1 MDLRSLINKLDTIEQ
16 QTLLF
21 EAEELMEKARIRF
34 SDVEAVAN
42 QYKDDED
49 ARLAALTKLIK
60 DNGLPGLFDPVKG
73 ELVKPDGTYS
83 WFLGASEETVQ
94 RLRKWGLLPD
104 NAKSSSWLG
113 LRGEDEKTAQ
123 AGNKDARSRDQMVDR
138 AEELMKLAQQ
148 VTESINNRA
157 KSRIEGSLL
166 EQFGYIKKTLIEYID
181 PKQHKELKD
190 LITKLTPFAKPP
202 ESDPDAVDLIAQFRA
217 YETARTSLVKR
228 IAEVIA
234 AIKAMPAPAPAP
246 APVTGLQ
253 TDANQSAA
261 ETNRLNAQKPVGRT
275 GSSATNESLLESRNR
290 MIAEGRAV
298 MFEDGTVIKDG
309 QIYLFNED
317 NNTYYYY
324 DTDGLLVEY
333 SAGELWSDV
342 KDTGRGVVSGFTLG
356 TQDELAAGAL
366 SIIKGTRFKDELK
379 KQIAAT
385 DAARARSPWLYG
397 IGAVGGAIANPI
409 TKVAPWMSG
418 GVALG
423 REVFRPEINQ
433 QILNVADKFPGPTN
447 TKVNTQPSNQ
457 YNAETEKLQNYLI
470 KAYGGQKNILPK
482 FGPDGKMGKETLAAI
497 ERAKKDGKLKKDGSM
512 PGSSA
517 STTAAPTAAATA
529 TAAAP
534 TTAAASTTAAAPAT
548 TAAAPATTAA
558 APTAAMI
565 AKVKAE
571 VANMGLTPGSKISDE
586 QLLALAQKLGINV
599 ANESK
604 DLNDIRRL
612 SGLPPLEEVWGA
624 GGNALRT
631 GWNTLRGAFSSGGDD
646 AARAASGV
654 ANDAATAAR
663 TGTSTATTATGR
675 ASQSVGTT
683 ARFGGKTWDYVPGTN
698 SYKVR
703 GGSEVMSADD
713 MALRLGRAD
722 GRLSPGGVRPGATDT
737 IRANAGRRLGQATD
751 DMARAGQAERG
762 LAAGAGSVDD
772 LARVGASSRIATT
785 LRAAGGRFVNLLKNN
800 RFLALIGILGA
811 IGITAMVN
819 DSNDEPVPDTP
830 DTPPPPPNE
839 PTTTTTTTVTPP
851 VVPPVTTQPDP
862 KEEERKRQEEER
874 KRMLGDLNKLLAQLY
889 GGWPTDDETAK
900 TIADAVAI
908 GATDPSGG
916 AARAGTVGTQPAAGP
931 RSLTPTQDAIDAKE
945 KERENRYRELGL
957 LPK

>member
-42 QYKDDED
+42 QYKDNED

-73 ELVKPDGTYS
+73 ELVKPDGTYA
-83 WFLGASEETVQ
+83 WFAGASEETVQ

-113 LRGEDEKTAQ
+113 FRGEDEKTAQ
-123 AGNKDARSRDQMVDR
+123 PANKEARSRDQMVDR

-202 ESDPDAVDLIAQFRA
+202 ESDPDAIDLVAQFRA

-228 IAEVIA
+228 IAELIA
-234 AIKAMPAPAPAP
+234 AIKAMPVPSPAPAPAP
-246 APVTGLQ
+246 ARTGLQ
-253 TDANQSAA
+253 PDANQSAA
-261 ETNRLNAQKPVGRT
+261 EVNRLNAQQPVRT
-275 GSSATNESLLESRNR
+275 GTSATNESLLESRNR

-333 SAGELWSDV
+333 SAGEMWSDV

-356 TQDELAAGAL
+356 YQDELVGGAL

-397 IGAVGGAIANPI
+397 AGGVIGAIANPV
-409 TKVAPWMSG
+409 TKIAPWTTAG
-418 GVALG
+418 LGLG
-423 REVFRPEINQ
+423 REVFRDPINQ
-433 QILNVADKFPGPTN
+433 QLINVADKFPGPTN
-447 TKVNTQPSNQ
+447 TTTVNTQPSNK

-470 KAYGGQKNILPK
+470 KVYGGKKNILPQ

-497 ERAKKDGKLKKDGSM
+497 ERAKKDGKLNKDGSM

-517 STTAAPTAAATA
+517 AATTAPA
-529 TAAAP
+529 TAA
-534 TTAAASTTAAAPAT
+534 TTAPAAG
-548 TAAAPATTAA
+548 
-558 APTAAMI
+558 PTAAMV

-571 VANMGLTPGSKISDE
+571 VAKMGLTPGSKISDE
-586 QLLALAQKLGINV
+586 QLLSLAQKLGINV

-604 DLNDIRRL
+604 DLNDIRKL
-612 SGLPPLEEVWGA
+612 SGLPPLQEVWGSEVIA
-624 GGNALRT
+624 PALRN
-631 GWNTLRGAFSSGGDD
+631 GWNALRGAFGSVGDD
-646 AARAASGV
+646 VARAAGGV
-654 ANDAATAAR
+654 ANDAAAAAR
-663 TGTSTATTATGR
+663 TGTSTAGR

-683 ARFGGKTWDYVPGTN
+683 ARIGGKTWDYVPGTN

-703 GGSEVMSADD
+703 GGTEVMSADD

-722 GRLSPGGVRPGATDT
+722 GRLSPGGVSVGAQDT

-762 LAAGAGSVDD
+762 LAAGAGTVDD

-800 RFLALIGILGA
+800 MFLALVAILGA
-811 IGITAMVN
+811 IGITAMYN
-819 DSNDEPVPDTP
+819 DSNDPDTP
-830 DTPPPPPNE
+830 VTPPVTPPE
-839 PTTTTTTTVTPP
+839 PTTPVTPVTPVPAP
-851 VVPPVTTQPDP
+851 VVPPVTPQPAVDP

-916 AARAGTVGTQPAAGP
+916 AARAGGGGQPDAGP

-945 KERENRYRELGL
+945 KEREKRYRELGL

>member
-42 QYKDDED
+42 QHKDDED

-73 ELVKPDGTYS
+73 ELVKPDGTYA
-83 WFLGASEETVQ
+83 WFAGASEETVQ

-113 LRGEDEKTAQ
+113 FRGEDEKTAQ
-123 AGNKDARSRDQMVDR
+123 SGNKEARSRDQMVDR

-202 ESDPDAVDLIAQFRA
+202 ESDPDAIDLVAQFRA

-234 AIKAMPAPAPAP
+234 TIKAMPAATVQPAPT
-246 APVTGLQ
+246 PVTGLQ

-261 ETNRLNAQKPVGRT
+261 ETNRLNAKKPVGRA

-324 DTDGLLVEY
+324 NNNGLLVEY
-333 SAGELWSDV
+333 SAGEMWSDV

-366 SIIKGTRFKDELK
+366 SIIKGTRFQDELK

-409 TKVAPWMSG
+409 TKIAPWASG

-447 TKVNTQPSNQ
+447 TKVNTQPSNK

-470 KAYGGQKNILPK
+470 KAYGGKKNILPQ

-497 ERAKKDGKLKKDGSM
+497 ARAKKDGKLNKDGSM

-517 STTAAPTAAATA
+517 ASTTAPA

-534 TTAAASTTAAAPAT
+534 AATAPAAT
-548 TAAAPATTAA
+548 APAATAPA
-558 APTAAMI
+558 ATAPAATAPTAAMI

-571 VANMGLTPGSKISDE
+571 VAKMGLTPGSKISDE
-586 QLLALAQKLGINV
+586 QLLSLAQKLGINV

-604 DLNDIRRL
+604 DLNDIRKL
-612 SGLPPLEEVWGA
+612 SGLPPLQEVWGSEVIA
-624 GGNALRT
+624 PALRN
-631 GWNTLRGAFSSGGDD
+631 GWNALRGAFGSVGDD

-663 TGTSTATTATGR
+663 TGTSTATTAGTAAAAGADDVVRVGGETWRKTGNTWL
-675 ASQSVGTT
+675 SNT
-683 ARFGGKTWDYVPGTN
+683 GKTKT
-698 SYKVR
+698 
-703 GGSEVMSADD
+703 DD
-713 MALRLGRAD
+713 AMNILRGRAD
-722 GRLSPGGVRPGATDT
+722 GRLSPGGVRPGAQDT
-737 IRANAGRRLGQATD
+737 IRANAGRRLGQAGD

-800 RFLALIGILGA
+800 MFLALIGILGA

-830 DTPPPPPNE
+830 DTPVNPPSNE

-916 AARAGTVGTQPAAGP
+916 GARAGTVGTQPAAGANSS
-931 RSLTPTQDAIDAKE
+931 SLTPTQDAIDAKE
-945 KERENRYRELGL
+945 KERLKRYQELGL
-957 LPK
+957 IPR